1 MTHIQRTENREALWV
16 LPFRNC
22 HPREVLPEDSAKYS
36 PPTSKVLFE
45 ISCVCVSAAQS
56 GALPGRE
63 ANLTSTQA
71 PMQTDTIK
79 KLFSSGGAAQTETQK
94 YFFV

>member
-22 HPREVLPEDSAKYS
+22 HPREVLPEDSAKYN

-45 ISCVCVSAAQS
+45 ICVYVCLLLSQELCL
-56 GALPGRE
+56 GGR
-63 ANLTSTQA
+63 L
-71 PMQTDTIK
+71 I
-79 KLFSSGGAAQTETQK
+79 
-94 YFFV
+94 